1 LHCSIAGAAVI
12 VSALA
17 VEKAPGK
24 TLARFPVHRCGM
36 FRIALLL
43 ACLAPSTG
51 FARPPPRV
59 AAPIPPP
66 AALCRDA
73 VLQAERAGHIPE
85 RLMDAIAMVESGR
98 RDPVS
103 GAVYPWPWTI
113 NAEGVG
119 HWYDSKAEAIAAV
132 KALQARGVASID
144 VGCMQVNLMHHPTAF
159 ASLDIAFDPAAN
171 ATYAARF
178 LRDLYNQTYAWPL
191 AAAAYHS
198 FTPDIGADYARKV
211 LAAWGQPQAPS
222 GAAMVAQAASPA
234 AAPPMAGGRVAVMLP
249 MGNEAIRVMPLPSPG
264 PSTAVTGRG
273 LDAYR
278 AMPIMISARMP
289 RPG

>member
-1 LHCSIAGAAVI
+1 M
-12 VSALA
+12 
-17 VEKAPGK
+17 
-24 TLARFPVHRCGM
+24 VHRLGM
-36 FRIALLL
+36 RRIAILL
-43 ACLAPSTG
+43 ACLAAPSA
-51 FARPPPRV
+51 FARPAPRV
-59 AAPIPPP
+59 AVNIPP
-66 AALCRDA
+66 ASALCRGA

-85 RLMDAIAMVESGR
+85 RLMDAIAMVESGK

-171 ATYAARF
+171 ANYAARF
-178 LRDLYNQTYAWPL
+178 LRELYNQTYAWPL

-222 GAAMVAQAASPA
+222 GAAMVTASAAPA
-234 AAPPMAGGRVAVMLP
+234 AMPPMGGGRVAVMLP
-249 MGNEAIRVMPLPSPG
+249 MGNEAIRVMSLPHPATV
-264 PSTAVTGRG
+264 TAGNGRG

-278 AMPIMISARMP
+278 AMPIMLTARMP

>member
-1 LHCSIAGAAVI
+1 
-12 VSALA
+12 
-17 VEKAPGK
+17 
-24 TLARFPVHRCGM
+24 
-36 FRIALLL
+36 
-43 ACLAPSTG
+43 
-51 FARPPPRV
+51 
-59 AAPIPPP
+59 
-66 AALCRDA
+66 
-73 VLQAERAGHIPE
+73 
-85 RLMDAIAMVESGR
+85 MDAIAMVESGK

-103 GAVYPWPWTI
+103 GVVYPWPWTI

-119 HWYDSKAEAIAAV
+119 HWFDSKAEAIAAV

-144 VGCMQVNLMHHPTAF
+144 VGCMQINLMHHPTAF

-171 ATYAARF
+171 ATYAAGF
-178 LRDLYNQTYAWPL
+178 LRTLYNQTYAWPL

-222 GAAMVAQAASPA
+222 GAALVASAT
-234 AAPPMAGGRVAVMLP
+234 AAPAVPAPGGRVAVMLP
-249 MGNEAIRVMPLPSPG
+249 IGNEAIRVMSLPHPAVAATVPG
-264 PSTAVTGRG
+264 GRG

-278 AMPIMISARMP
+278 ATPIMISARMP